1 LTTPRGNGTISRQ
14 LGPMLMENRSPLP
27 QPAANTS
34 EDICPPSVRSA
45 PLKAEPYSD
54 DMCDSEADRKKYP
67 DLPLAECSTLLAD
80 YRSLDLQAIGFQNS
94 HVTHTWIAALAGMC
108 AVIAAIAELALSYS
122 ENHDL
127 AKWIL
132 AALEIL
138 FVSIAGLTTLH
149 GFLKKKKEQW
159 LAKRHQA
166 ELYRQL
172 KFKLLIHPRVWGDA
186 AWRLAEINKFGGERT
201 EEWLE
206 KWLREEIESPPPHS
220 LLEIEEQPLKWPV
233 LRQLVEYYVAKR
245 LNPQQEYLSN
255 RAQRNQ
261 YKDFFRHW
269 PDFLFFFSVGV
280 AGVHFLCFVLER
292 IFSASDSSSDQS
304 AGKGP
309 IFVVALFLLG
319 IAAGLPV
326 LAAAA
331 RTWRGAF
338 EFSRNKSRFRATHT
352 ALGQVEIS
360 LLHDAL
366 AGPAD
371 PAAVDAREL
380 ADRSLKVLR
389 ELWWA
394 EHILCNEHHEWLRL
408 MLETEWF
415 P

>member
-1 LTTPRGNGTISRQ
+1 MS
-14 LGPMLMENRSPLP
+14 
-27 QPAANTS
+27 QPAPNSSTEQPEEAA
-34 EDICPPSVRSA
+34 CPASPGPV
-45 PLKAEPYSD
+45 PLDAEQYSD
-54 DMCDSEADRKKYP
+54 DMCDSGADREKYP
-67 DLPLAECSTLLAD
+67 GLPLAECSSLLAD
-80 YRSLDLQAIGFQNS
+80 YRRLDRQAIDFQKS
-94 HVTHTWIAALAGMC
+94 HVTHTWIAALAGMS

-122 ENHDL
+122 TDHDR

-149 GFLKKKKEQW
+149 GFLNKKKEQW

-172 KFKLLIHPRVWGDA
+172 KFKLLIHPRVWGDTT
-186 AWRLAEINKFGGERT
+186 WRKAEIDKFGGERT

-280 AGVHFLCFVLER
+280 AGVHFVCFVLER
-292 IFSASDSSSDQS
+292 IFGSSDEK
-304 AGKGP
+304 AGNGL
-309 IFVVALFLLG
+309 IFLIALFLLG

-326 LAAAA
+326 LGAAA

-338 EFSRNKSRFRATHT
+338 EFSRNKSRFHATHT

-371 PAAVDAREL
+371 PAGVDTREL
-380 ADRSLKVLR
+380 DDRSLKVLR

-394 EHILCNEHHEWLRL
+394 EHVLCNEHHEWLRL